1 MLHQHIDTFEF
12 DIRAAIS
19 AKMMSSGCSYREA
32 VLELNEILKRLA
44 NEVQI
49 SEKAVDAYLMKRG
62 DVN

>member
-1 MLHQHIDTFEF
+1 MLYQRTDAFEY

-19 AKMMSSGCSYREA
+19 AKMMESGCSYREA

-44 NEVQI
+44 KEVQI